1 MASDVEVVWVESG
14 WDPIIPNLNAGEMC
28 DVIISAMTK
37 TEARDQV
44 VDFTRAY
51 YTSSQGVIGGSGS
64 ASISD
69 VSELNAAGITVGVQ
83 SGTTSD
89 IFANG
94 DADNM
99 ASLPEATVVAYEDF
113 PSVIAALDNG
123 DVMYALGDAPV
134 LSLEG
139 TLMTQF
145 SDENFGIAVRED
157 SGELL
162 DALNVAIGAI
172 VNSGEYDTIF
182 QASFDGAAVLADDT
196 TTDTATAYPSPS
208 EGSTLT
214 GV

>member
-1 MASDVEVVWVESG
+1 MALLIRIIINNLYMQKVFRLGTDSVNTMYNKKMIAMMLTLSMLAASLAGCAGGDDDDDTSEWAISMASDVEAVWVESG

-64 ASISD
+64 ASISN

-94 DADNM
+94 DADN
-99 ASLPEATVVAYEDF
+99 AGNLLDATIVAYEDF
-113 PSVIAALDNG
+113 PSVITALNNG

-134 LSLEG
+134 LSLS
-139 TLMTQF
+139 L
-145 SDENFGIAVRED
+145 IH
-157 SGELL
+157 
-162 DALNVAIGAI
+162 I
-172 VNSGEYDTIF
+172 
-182 QASFDGAAVLADDT
+182 
-196 TTDTATAYPSPS
+196 
-208 EGSTLT
+208 
-214 GV
+214 

>member
-1 MASDVEVVWVESG
+1 MG
-14 WDPIIPNLNAGEMC
+14 PIIPNLNAGEMC

-99 ASLPEATVVAYEDF
+99 ASLPDATVVAYDDF

-123 DVMYALGDAPV
+123 DVMYA
-134 LSLEG
+134 
-139 TLMTQF
+139 
-145 SDENFGIAVRED
+145 
-157 SGELL
+157 
-162 DALNVAIGAI
+162 
-172 VNSGEYDTIF
+172 
-182 QASFDGAAVLADDT
+182 
-196 TTDTATAYPSPS
+196 
-208 EGSTLT
+208 
-214 GV
+214 